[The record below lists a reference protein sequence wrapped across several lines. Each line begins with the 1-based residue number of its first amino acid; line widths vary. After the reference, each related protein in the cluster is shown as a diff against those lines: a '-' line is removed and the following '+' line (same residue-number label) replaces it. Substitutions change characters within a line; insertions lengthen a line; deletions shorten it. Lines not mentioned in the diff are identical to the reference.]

1 MEIHVYNKHT
11 GCYERRARA
20 PIFPSSAFRD
30 SQSNLELSARSNSEH
45 NDLKSVTDC
54 FKRGLALSATA
65 LAPEN
70 CLALFPRAT
79 HLIKHARFS
88 CSPDPSHPSF
98 FHSMS
103 FLSLIHQHHRVR
115 RSRVCMCMRVC
126 VYARVHHTDVHTR
139 TLYVP
144 VLFSFPFLFLS
155 LGHAS
160 TPFPHP
166 RSSFEFCGK
175 RVSLSSFLPPFLPVS
190 PTVFFSLS
198 LSPGNPDLSL
208 SYPTRG
214 CYRCCFFLYRM
225 CYFPLRLTKY
235 LLLAPSVPC
244 SPAELPTASETAK

>member
-1 MEIHVYNKHT
+1 M
-11 GCYERRARA
+11 
-20 PIFPSSAFRD
+20 
-30 SQSNLELSARSNSEH
+30 
-45 NDLKSVTDC
+45 KSVTDC
-54 FKRGLALSATA
+54 FKRSLALSAAA

-88 CSPDPSHPSF
+88 CSPDPSHLSF

-103 FLSLIHQHHRVR
+103 ILSHSHQHHEHAGP
-115 RSRVCMCMRVC
+115 RVCTRV
-126 VYARVHHTDVHTR
+126 YTHIHTHIHTRTR

-144 VLFSFPFLFLS
+144 ILFSFPFLFLS

-190 PTVFFSLS
+190 PTVFFSLFLFCWVIPRPLAILPYS
-198 LSPGNPDLSL
+198 RLLPLLLLSL
-208 SYPTRG
+208 SDIPLPTGANTVSLTR
-214 CYRCCFFLYRM
+214 FLSPPR
-225 CYFPLRLTKY
+225 
-235 LLLAPSVPC
+235 